1 LNEGLA
7 GLFGEIPNIK
17 RVKKVARISKGM
29 TESGRE
35 RYGIEFIDS
44 YGARHTAFIYW
55 PNEELKDYFGRP
67 KEEIQKGLDA
77 GDTVYFEDISK
88 FQIGIHLNRQ
98 GKESKGIES
107 VFEGTLK
114 SP

>member
-1 LNEGLA
+1 
-7 GLFGEIPNIK
+7 
-17 RVKKVARISKGM
+17 M

-35 RYGIEFIDS
+35 RYGIEFIDT
-44 YGARHTAFIYW
+44 YGARYTAFIYR
-55 PNEELKDYFGRP
+55 PNGELKDYFGRP
-67 KEEIQKGLDA
+67 KEEIQEGLDT

-88 FQIGIHLNRQ
+88 SQIGIHLNRE

-114 SP
+114 SL